1 ITGTIA
7 PARTAVTAAGLA
19 AASLVPGVLAPAHVP
34 APMESTF
41 VAAGVADAAE
51 SSPPTTVPF
60 RRGTRTEASTRATAT
75 STPSGA
81 PAPVDA
87 ALPGTAP
94 ANAGEPVA
102 GATTPS
108 GSGGGGTSGGGGG
121 TSGLGGGGSTT
132 TTTTSTT
139 TTSTTQPPAH
149 APVAIND
156 APAPILLNSHVVI
169 DVLANDSDVD
179 GNIDPAT
186 LRIVSRSAGAA
197 AQQITV
203 IGGRID
209 IVAKTL
215 VVGPMSFVYE
225 ICDSTSLCATA
236 KVTITIVAAL

>member
-1 ITGTIA
+1 
-7 PARTAVTAAGLA
+7 
-19 AASLVPGVLAPAHVP
+19 
-34 APMESTF
+34 
-41 VAAGVADAAE
+41 
-51 SSPPTTVPF
+51 
-60 RRGTRTEASTRATAT
+60 
-75 STPSGA
+75 
-81 PAPVDA
+81 
-87 ALPGTAP
+87 
-94 ANAGEPVA
+94 VA

-108 GSGGGGTSGGGGG
+108 GSGGGGGG

-156 APAPILLNSHVVI
+156 APPPILLNSHVVI

-179 GNIDPAT
+179 GNIVPAT

-209 IVAKTL
+209 IVATTL
-215 VVGPMSFVYE
+215 VVGPISFVYE